1 MQLHPR
7 EQFTITRQLNDP
19 AIVTT
24 FYVRAVIR
32 NAKTDTVIDTVNL
45 TDKTGQRF
53 TKQWLVPADPSGQG
67 FWISIVTSVYTNS
80 GYTTKST
87 DYGDES
93 CSYLVQERYVFN
105 PNYPIGPDIDY
116 KRIKKMIN
124 DAVSKIEIPVY
135 EEKEARVIEVVKE
148 VAVSP
153 EVNVDMGPILTA
165 IKNIKLPKETVRVVE
180 MVKEINLDLDPVL
193 KSIKDIKIPEQ
204 QKIDLSS
211 ITNTLDIIQ
220 KLVTPAA
227 VEVPREDIRI
237 SKILKKREL
246 VSPYSDRVKRL
257 IRK

>member
-67 FWISIVTSVYTNS
+67 FWISIVTSVYTDN

-87 DYGDES
+87 DYGDEA

-105 PNYPIGPDIDY
+105 PNYPVGPDIDY
-116 KRIKKMIN
+116 KRIKKMI
-124 DAVSKIEIPVY
+124 DEAIKKIEIP
-135 EEKEARVIEVVKE
+135 
-148 VAVSP
+148 
-153 EVNVDMGPILTA
+153 
-165 IKNIKLPKETVRVVE
+165 
-180 MVKEINLDLDPVL
+180 
-193 KSIKDIKIPEQ
+193 EQ
-204 QKIDLSS
+204 QVQHL
-211 ITNTLDIIQ
+211 
-220 KLVTPAA
+220 
-227 VEVPREDIRI
+227 
-237 SKILKKREL
+237 
-246 VSPYSDRVKRL
+246 
-257 IRK
+257 

>member
-67 FWISIVTSVYTNS
+67 FWISIVTSVYTDS

-87 DYGDES
+87 DYGDEA

-105 PNYPIGPDIDY
+105 PNYPVGPDIDY
-116 KRIKKMIN
+116 KRIKKMID

-135 EEKEARVIEVVKE
+135 EEREAKVIEVVKE

-153 EVNVDMGPILTA
+153 EINIDMGPILTA

-180 MVKEINLDLDPVL
+180 TFKEINLDLSPVL
-193 KSIKDIKIPEQ
+193 KSIKEIKIPEPY
-204 QKIDLSS
+204 ITDLSGIVKS
-211 ITNTLDIIQ
+211 LDVIE
-220 KLVTPAA
+220 KLVTPK
-227 VEVPREDIRI
+227 VEEVDEEDIRV
-237 SKILKKREL
+237 SRILGKKEL
-246 VSPYSDRVKRL
+246 VSPYSDRIKKL
-257 IRK
+257 INK